1 MAVYTQIS
9 HSELSEFLMHYDVGT
24 FQSFSGISEGVSNTN
39 YHVHTGKGRYV
50 LTLFEPHRVAADQ
63 VPFFVEYQ
71 MVLKAAGIS
80 VPDVFKNSAG
90 QAVSTFKNRPA
101 ILCSFLPGKTG
112 DAGMVTPEVCR
123 KAGMMLAKMHRV
135 FEDGGAVAARFPE
148 NSYGIKKWVSWVAG
162 MGLGL
167 NKIHDGLFQKVSQDI
182 KIIEKYWPHDL
193 PAGPI
198 HGDFFPDNVFFDH
211 HTPVGVIDFHFAA
224 KDFFVYDL
232 SIAVNAWCFDMVNI
246 FSAQRF
252 GAMLDGYESVRPL
265 TDAEDK
271 VFPLMRRAAAL
282 RFLLSRCEET
292 LNYDP
297 ATMTMKPHDPLVFLK
312 RLHYFSA

>member
-9 HSELSEFLMHYDVGT
+9 HAELSDFLKNYPVGVL
-24 FQSFSGISEGVSNTN
+24 QSFSGIAEGVSNTN
-39 YHVHTGKGRYV
+39 YHVHTDKGRYV
-50 LTLFEPHRVAADQ
+50 LTLFEPHRVAASQ
-63 VPFFVEYQ
+63 APFFVDYQ
-71 MVLKAAGIS
+71 MGLKAAGIS
-80 VPDVFKNSAG
+80 VPDVLKNASG
-90 QAVSTFKNRPA
+90 QPISTFKNRPA
-101 ILCSFLPGKTG
+101 ILCSFLPGQPG
-112 DAGMVTPEVCR
+112 HAGMVTPEVCR
-123 KAGMMLAKMHRV
+123 KAGVLLARMHRA
-135 FEDGGAVAARFPE
+135 FEQKDIPGFPE
-148 NSYGIKKWVSWVAG
+148 NAYGIKKWVSWVAA
-162 MGLGL
+162 MGPGL
-167 NKIHDGLFQKVSQDI
+167 NKIERGLFQKVSQEI
-182 KIIEKYWPHDL
+182 QVIEKYWPDDL
-193 PAGPI
+193 PAGPV

-224 KDFFVYDL
+224 TDFFVYDL

-265 TDAEDK
+265 TPAEDK
-271 VFPLMRRAAAL
+271 AFALMRRAAAL

-292 LNYDP
+292 INYNP